1 MSSYCLK
8 CKENTENINPSLSK
22 TNSGKRLLLSKCALC
37 GGKNLAFIKKQEA
50 SVILSSLGLKT
61 SLGKISSFGDIF
73 FLNAISLNNFNMRW
87 MK

>member
-73 FLNAISLNNFNMRW
+73 FLNAISLNNFNMR
-87 MK
+87 